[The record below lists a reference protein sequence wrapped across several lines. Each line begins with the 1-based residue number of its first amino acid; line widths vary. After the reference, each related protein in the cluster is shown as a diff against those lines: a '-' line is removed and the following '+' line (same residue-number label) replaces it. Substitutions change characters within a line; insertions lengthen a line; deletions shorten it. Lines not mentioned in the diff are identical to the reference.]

1 MTREEIEFI
10 NEVKAAAPDVKDM
23 ERVEKIIC
31 DFPGNAT
38 DPVVEDRRS
47 KKAIL
52 QLNKIT
58 DLGKFRRR
66 VKAFI
71 DSGIRVD
78 FSKCQVYKEFTTVP
92 VTTYLNAMAKNSAEI
107 MTQEF
112 DFGGSLVL

>member
-1 MTREEIEFI
+1 M
-10 NEVKAAAPDVKDM
+10 
-23 ERVEKIIC
+23 
-31 DFPGNAT
+31 
-38 DPVVEDRRS
+38 EDRRS

>member
-1 MTREEIEFI
+1 MTQEEIEFI
-10 NEVKAAAPDVKDM
+10 NAVKAATPDSKDM

-38 DPVVEDRRS
+38 DPVVEDKRS

-58 DLGKFRRR
+58 DLDKFKRR

-78 FSKCQVYKEFTTVP
+78 FSKCQIYTRYTTIP

-112 DFGGSLVL
+112 DFSGDLVL